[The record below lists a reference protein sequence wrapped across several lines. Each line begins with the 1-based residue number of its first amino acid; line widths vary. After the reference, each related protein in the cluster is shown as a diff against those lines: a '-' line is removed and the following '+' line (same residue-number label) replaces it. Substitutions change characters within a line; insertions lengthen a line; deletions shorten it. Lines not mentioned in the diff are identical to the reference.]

1 MSRFL
6 TIILIGCG
14 VVIAVL
20 TWKVNHPHAAVAPA
34 IHSGRIDSSLTI
46 SKPPP
51 TIRRGDSVAIRDS
64 LRVRDTLIW
73 RFKDSLNVSL
83 PACLPAGQAR
93 ADGSQAGESTLV
105 NSTVKDTTFHFYGIG
120 GRDKRGD
127 SACLEMGSSTF
138 GARKPS
144 DLVYNFAIF
153 PAPDT
158 TTKYH
163 QVDTVLRTIHSG
175 WGWSIS
181 AGVNYGYRPDVGK
194 ADPQVGIGIGYGYQF
209 SK

>member
-20 TWKVNHPHAAVAPA
+20 TWRVNHPHAAVAPA

-73 RFKDSLNVSL
+73 RFKDSLNV
-83 PACLPAGQAR
+83 R
-93 ADGSQAGESTLV
+93 ESTFV
-105 NSTVKDTTFHFYGIG
+105 NSTVKDTSFHFYGIG

-127 SACLEMGSSTF
+127 SAYLEMGSSTF

-144 DLVYNFAIF
+144 DLVYNFDIF

-163 QVDTVLRTIHSG
+163 QVDTVFRTIHSG

-194 ADPQVGIGIGYGYQF
+194 ANPQVGIGIGYGYQF